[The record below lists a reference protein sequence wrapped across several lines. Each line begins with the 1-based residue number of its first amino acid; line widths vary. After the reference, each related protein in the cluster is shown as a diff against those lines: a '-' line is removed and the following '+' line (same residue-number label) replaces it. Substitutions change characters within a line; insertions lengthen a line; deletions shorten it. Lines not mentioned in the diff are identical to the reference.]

1 MSRTNAEATAV
12 NARDFIDIG
21 LEAGQ
26 EVMSVYADMTIA
38 AMRKTDGSPVTEADR
53 RAEAVIL
60 RALGARWPGVPVVAE
75 EEASAGRIP
84 SASETFFLVDP
95 LDGTRE
101 FLARNGEFTVNIAF
115 VERGRPA
122 AGLVYAPALR
132 QIFVGDAGG
141 AWRADVR
148 DGVRARLIPIHARAA
163 PAAVTVVA
171 SRANCGAETH
181 RWLERFTIAAFVS
194 RGSSLKFCMLAAG
207 EADLYPRFGRTME
220 WDTAAGDAV
229 LRAAGGTTR
238 TLDGEPL
245 SYGKRGRPGMADFA
259 NPDFVAVAD
268 TRLDIRA
275 R

>member
-1 MSRTNAEATAV
+1 M

-21 LEAGQ
+21 LEAGR
-26 EVMSVYADMTIA
+26 EVMAVYADMTIA
-38 AMRKTDGSPVTEADR
+38 ATRKTDGSPVTEADR

-60 RALGARWPGVPVVAE
+60 RALGTRWPGVPIVAE

-84 SASETFFLVDP
+84 SVSESFFLVDP

-115 VERGRPA
+115 VQQGWPA
-122 AGLVYAPALR
+122 AGLVYAPAIG
-132 QIFVGDAGG
+132 QIFLGGAGG
-141 AWRADVR
+141 AWRAAVR
-148 DGVRARLIPIHARAA
+148 DDMPAGLAPIRVRPA
-163 PAAVTVVA
+163 PSAVTVVA

-181 RWLERFTIAAFVS
+181 RWLERFPIGAFVS

-229 LRAAGGTTR
+229 LRAAGGTTL
-238 TLDGEPL
+238 TLDGKEL
-245 SYGKRGRPGMADFA
+245 TYGKRGRLDLADFA
-259 NPDFVAVAD
+259 NPDFVALAD
-268 TRLDIRA
+268 KRLDA
-275 R
+275 RVR